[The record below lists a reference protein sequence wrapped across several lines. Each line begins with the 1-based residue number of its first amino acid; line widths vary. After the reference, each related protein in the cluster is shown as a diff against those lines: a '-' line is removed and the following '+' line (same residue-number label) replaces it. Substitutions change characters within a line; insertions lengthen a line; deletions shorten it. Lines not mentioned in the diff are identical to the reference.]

1 MIVGNDVVDSPGH
14 GVECGT
20 CVMMDVNSKKIMSLV
35 TMEKK
40 EMDKESSA
48 ENCFVKAMNDLLEKD
63 VNVEEVV
70 TNAHMQ
76 LGSAMSKNYLI
87 PEDVNAVLYF
97 SMLQCTNVLYI
108 NYIIFNFRESI
119 PEHQAFKGCLASC
132 KKSGKEIG

>member
-1 MIVGNDVVDSPGH
+1 MIDGLYKKSQRCTENSVNKSKLLIVGNGDVDSLGH

-76 LGSAMSKNYLI
+76 LGSAMSKNLSY
-87 PEDVNAVLYF
+87 
-97 SMLQCTNVLYI
+97 T
-108 NYIIFNFRESI
+108 
-119 PEHQAFKGCLASC
+119 
-132 KKSGKEIG
+132 